1 MPFHRGSFRL
11 SFQRLLEQCDLPYMR
26 WHDLRHTFATVLSE
40 NEVNIKALALVMG
53 HRDPTITKDVYINP
67 KTEVID
73 CSAQINRI
81 LRVQAFKISYW
92 SCQIIILF
100 LEIYRYFAKRSKN

>member
-1 MPFHRGSFRL
+1 
-11 SFQRLLEQCDLPYMR
+11 MR

-53 HRDPTITKDVYINP
+53 HRDPTITKEVYINP

-73 CSAQINRI
+73 CSAQINR
-81 LRVQAFKISYW
+81 
-92 SCQIIILF
+92 F
-100 LEIYRYFAKRSKN
+100 LKSIDFEGSNFQNPVLELPDYDTFLGNL